1 MKTISERLVPYRA
14 FLAEEKASITGEIQR
29 LETQNCFDDA
39 NMLKIRLNIFDVFET
54 VASADEK
61 QCDTWEAFC
70 QRYVSRFESLTAPW
84 NARLASA
91 VRNSDTKTRFIE
103 EIKLSTAKRIHEKFL
118 FLKEADA

>member
-1 MKTISERLVPYRA
+1 MKTISEHLVPYRA
-14 FLAEEKASITGEIQR
+14 FLAEEKAGITGEIQR

-70 QRYVSRFESLTAPW
+70 QRYVPRFESLTAPW
-84 NARLASA
+84 NAKLASA

-103 EIKLSTAKRIHEKFL
+103 EIKLSAAKRIHEKFL
-118 FLKEADA
+118 SLKEADA